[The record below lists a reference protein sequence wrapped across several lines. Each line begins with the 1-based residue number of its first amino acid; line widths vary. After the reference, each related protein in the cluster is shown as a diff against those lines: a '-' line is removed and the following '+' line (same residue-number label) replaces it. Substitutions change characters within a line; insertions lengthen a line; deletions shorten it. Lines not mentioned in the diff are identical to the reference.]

1 MWDEVD
7 KIKANGCNDED
18 LLKVKETALRER
30 ETYLK
35 ENRFWMQAI
44 NNSALDNENI
54 LELNDYTNYINGLKS
69 DDFKRL
75 ANQYLTKE
83 NVATFTLMPM
93 K

>member
-1 MWDEVD
+1 MWEEID
-7 KIKANGCNDED
+7 KIKTKGCDDVD
-18 LLKVKETALRER
+18 LVKIKETALRER

-35 ENRFWMQAI
+35 ENRFWMSAI

-54 LELNDYTNYINGLKS
+54 MELNDYTNYVNSLKS
-69 DDFKRL
+69 EDFKRL

-83 NVATFTLMPM
+83 NIATFTLMPV